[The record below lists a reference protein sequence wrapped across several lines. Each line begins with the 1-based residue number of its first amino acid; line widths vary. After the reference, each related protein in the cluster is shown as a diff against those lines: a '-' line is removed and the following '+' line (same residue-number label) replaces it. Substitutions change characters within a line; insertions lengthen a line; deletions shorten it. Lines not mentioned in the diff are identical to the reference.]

1 MNTKITEASLFLQ
14 LEKVKEN
21 MKSQTASGDAF
32 LNGSLDYL
40 MATGGKMLR
49 PTFLLVGSR
58 MGEAYMERESEIIK
72 LATAIETIH
81 LATLI
86 HDDIIDEATM
96 RRGKAS
102 IQGKYGQSYAVYM
115 GDYLLSQCFLM
126 LTNLDLEKPLAIA
139 LAKVVSRICL
149 GDMKQNQL
157 RYNVKITPY
166 KYIKMV
172 SGKTAALFSV
182 AMSSGAYYA
191 GADEKDVKILS
202 RIGYEIGMAFQLVD
216 DLLDFEGD
224 TTTVGKEVQMDV
236 RRGYYSMPIIFALQK
251 ENHYS
256 ERLKTLLGQDMD
268 DDSLIEMFEA
278 VKLTGGVEQTRA
290 LANKYHM
297 RAMALL
303 DKLPKGDTKTILKDM
318 IPPLL
323 SRMN

>member
-1 MNTKITEASLFLQ
+1 MLQ

-21 MKSQTASGDAF
+21 MKSQTASGDVF
-32 LNGSLDYL
+32 LDGSLDYL

-49 PTFLLVGSR
+49 PTFLLIGSR
-58 MGEAYMERESEIIK
+58 MGKAYVEREAEIIK

-126 LTNLDLEKPLAIA
+126 LTNLNLEKSLAIN
-139 LAKVVSRICL
+139 LAKVVTRICL

-157 RYNVKITPY
+157 RYDVKITPY

-191 GADEKDVKILS
+191 GAEEKDVKTLS
-202 RIGYEIGMAFQLVD
+202 RIGYEIGMAFQLID

-224 TTTVGKEVQMDV
+224 ITTVGKEVQVDV

-251 ENHYS
+251 DDPYS
-256 ERLKTLLGQDMD
+256 ERLMSLLGQDMD
-268 DDSLIEMFEA
+268 DDSIKEMIEI
-278 VKLTGGVEQTRA
+278 VQLSGGIEKTRSLANRYNTRA
-290 LANKYHM
+290 M
-297 RAMALL
+297 DLL
-303 DKLPKGDTKTILKDM
+303 KKLPISETRTMLENM

-323 SRMN
+323 SRLS

>member
-1 MNTKITEASLFLQ
+1 MNTKITEKSFLLQ

-32 LNGSLDYL
+32 LDGSLDYL

-49 PTFLLVGSR
+49 PSFLLIGSR
-58 MGEAYMERESEIIK
+58 IGKDYIKKEAEIIK

-126 LTNLDLEKPLAIA
+126 LTNLNLEKSLAIN
-139 LAKVVSRICL
+139 LAKVVTRICL

-157 RYNVKITPY
+157 RYDVRITPY

-172 SGKTAALFSV
+172 SGKTAALFSI

-191 GADEKDVKILS
+191 GADEKDVKILG

-224 TTTVGKEVQMDV
+224 ITTVGKEVQVDV
-236 RRGYYSMPIIFALQK
+236 RRGHYSMPIIFALQNNNQHSK
-251 ENHYS
+251 
-256 ERLKTLLGQDMD
+256 RLKLLLGQNMD
-268 DDSLIEMFEA
+268 NDSIKEIFEI
-278 VKLTGGVEQTRA
+278 VKLSGGIEQTRS

-297 RAMALL
+297 RSMALL
-303 DKLPKGDTKTILKDM
+303 EKLPISDTKTMLEDM

-323 SRMN
+323 SRIS

>member
-1 MNTKITEASLFLQ
+1 MNTKITEASFLLQ

-21 MKSQTASGDAF
+21 MKSQTASGDAV
-32 LNGSLDYL
+32 LDGSLDYL

-49 PTFLLVGSR
+49 PTFLLIGSR
-58 MGEAYMERESEIIK
+58 MGKSYMERESEIIK

-96 RRGKAS
+96 RRGRAS

-126 LTNLDLEKPLAIA
+126 LTNLNLEKSLAIN
-139 LAKVVSRICL
+139 LAKVVTRICL

-157 RYNVKITPY
+157 RYDVKITPY

-224 TTTVGKEVQMDV
+224 IATVGKEVQVDV
-236 RRGYYSMPIIFALQK
+236 RRGYYSMPIIFALQ
-251 ENHYS
+251 NDNPYS
-256 ERLKTLLGQDMD
+256 ERLKLLLGQDMD
-268 DDSLIEMFEA
+268 DDSIEEMFEI
-278 VKLTGGVEQTRA
+278 VRLSGGIEQTRS

-303 DKLPKGDTKTILKDM
+303 EKLPIGETRTMLENM

-323 SRMN
+323 SRMS